1 VGDGGG
7 ELASCLKSS
16 ATELSSNFIQV

>member
-7 ELASCLKSS
+7 ELASCTRSQYAKILDYWWD
-16 ATELSSNFIQV
+16 